1 MRIQVQ
7 SFDVKREA
15 SVYFNN
21 EGTMSWTKAWFNGR
35 HKSEPGV
42 EITREMAIAFIKKQI
57 SLDDWLTRLFPKQMS
72 AYHKS
77 MNETRQQ
84 LIGY

>member
-1 MRIQVQ
+1 MTITVQ

-35 HKSEPGV
+35 QKSEPSV
-42 EITREMAIAFIKKQI
+42 EITREMAIAFINKKI
-57 SLDDWLTRLFPKQMS
+57 GLDEWLTRLFPKQMS
-72 AYHKS
+72 AYNKS
-77 MNETRQQ
+77 MQETRQQ